1 MLIIAALGFALGA
14 AAFSALF
21 RWVAMVYFATSQA
34 RTESERSERPSPVV
48 VAICQSL
55 FHAGPWSVATVA
67 FVAYCIRTEPWAPW
81 LVGGFGASFLLFGIT
96 TAQIALRL
104 RNANRGGSNA
114 NAV

>member
-1 MLIIAALGFALGA
+1 MLIIAALGFALGIV
-14 AAFSALF
+14 AFGALM
-21 RWVAMVYFATSQA
+21 RWVALVYSALGQG
-34 RTESERSERPSPVV
+34 RTEAERSERPSPVV

-67 FVAYCIRTEPWAPW
+67 FVAYCIRAEPWAPW
-81 LVGGFGASFLLFGIT
+81 LFGGFGAGFALFGIT
-96 TAQIALRL
+96 IIPIALRL

>member
-1 MLIIAALGFALGA
+1 MLIIAAIGFFLGG
-14 AAFSALF
+14 AAFSALV
-21 RWVAMVYFATSQA
+21 RWVALVYSALSQD

-67 FVAYCIRTEPWAPW
+67 FVAYCIRAEPWAPW
-81 LVGGFGASFLLFGIT
+81 LFGGFGASFVLFGIT
-96 TAQIALRL
+96 IIPIALRL
-104 RNANRGGSNA
+104 RNANRRGSNA